1 MIIGEFDDRGRPYV
15 EGRVI
20 IPRLNINEIVTF
32 LLDTGADG
40 TCLHPR
46 DARRARMPFNQLGNR
61 TTSRGIGGSS
71 SYFRE
76 SAVIA
81 FADKPQMRLYLYRL
95 DLAIAESHESNE
107 GLPSL
112 LGRDVINHW
121 YMQYDPADARLE
133 CTVRYA
139 DHTLDAT

>member
-1 MIIGEFDDRGRPYV
+1 MIIGEFDEQGRPYV

-20 IPRLNINEIVTF
+20 IPRLKVNEIVRF
-32 LLDTGADG
+32 LLDTGADR

-46 DARRARMPFNQLGNR
+46 DTRRARMPFDQLGNR
-61 TTSRGIGGSS
+61 IISRGIGGSS

-76 SAVIA
+76 PTILA
-81 FADKPQMRLYLYRL
+81 FADKPHTRLY
-95 DLAIAESHESNE
+95 DLELFIAEPHESNE
-107 GLPSL
+107 KLPSL

-133 CTVRYA
+133 CTIRYA
-139 DHTLDAT
+139 DYTLAAT

>member
-20 IPRLNINEIVTF
+20 IPRLNINGIVRF
-32 LLDTGADG
+32 LLDTGADR

-61 TTSRGIGGSS
+61 RTSRGIGGSS
-71 SYFRE
+71 SYFSE
-76 SAVIA
+76 TTILA
-81 FADKPQMRLYLYRL
+81 FVDKPQMRFYELELL
-95 DLAIAESHESNE
+95 IAEPHESNE
-107 GLPSL
+107 ELPSL

-121 YMQYDPADARLE
+121 YMQYDPAVTRLE

-139 DHTLDAT
+139 DYTL